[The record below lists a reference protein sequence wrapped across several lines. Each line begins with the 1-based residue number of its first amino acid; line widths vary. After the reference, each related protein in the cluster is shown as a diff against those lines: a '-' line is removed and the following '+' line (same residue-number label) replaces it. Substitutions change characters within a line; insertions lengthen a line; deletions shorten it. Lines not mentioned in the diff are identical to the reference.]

1 MHENAEHSPEAL
13 HHHHMRLSR
22 GVSARCMALRTRP
35 QLKPCG
41 ACAPLRFNHKV
52 AKATIVAARFNH
64 KVSKATIVAAG
75 EKEGPEG
82 KYQTYYPILASSAP
96 CFGGR
101 ERETRSTSLDSGRG
115 EAGDE
120 NVGGAHMQAQGRLQK
135 WCRQIRVLSLRQP
148 FRLVQSRFI

>member
-1 MHENAEHSPEAL
+1 MHENAACSPEAL

-22 GVSARCMALRTRP
+22 GASALCMALRTRP

-41 ACAPLRFNHKV
+41 ACALLRFNHKV
-52 AKATIVAARFNH
+52 A
-64 KVSKATIVAAG
+64 KATIVAAG

-120 NVGGAHMQAQGRLQK
+120 IDGGADMQAQGRLQK
-135 WCRQIRVLSLRQP
+135 WCRQILMLSLRQP